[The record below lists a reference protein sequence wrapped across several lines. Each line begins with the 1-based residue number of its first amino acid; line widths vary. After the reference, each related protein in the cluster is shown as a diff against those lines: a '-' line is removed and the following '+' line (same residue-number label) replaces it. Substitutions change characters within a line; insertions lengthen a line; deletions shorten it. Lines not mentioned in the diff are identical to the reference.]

1 MAYSD
6 RSPGLEATLPH
17 WAQSRFAVR
26 VPALIAFTYACVVVV
41 YLLELP
47 LWLMF
52 LGFPPYL
59 LACVATFYELRENG
73 RSGWWIVLMVANINL
88 GPTWLGLSV
97 GVLVNLVPVV
107 IALRAR
113 QTRLAE

>member
-6 RSPGLEATLPH
+6 RSVGLEAELPH
-17 WAQSRFAVR
+17 WVQSRFAVR

-47 LWLMF
+47 RWLMLF
-52 LGFPPYL
+52 GIPPYL
-59 LACVATFYELRENG
+59 LAAIATFYELRENG
-73 RSGWWIVLMVANINL
+73 RSGWWILLMLANINL

-97 GVLVNLVPVV
+97 GALINLVPVV
-107 IALRAR
+107 IALHAR